1 MNFKKINFIFL
12 ITLLVTSF
20 MFSNFALAD
29 NHTHIDNALR
39 GVDTTAGAAEI
50 SPLAGDATTG
60 LTTLIGLAINLLF
73 GAVTVVFLTIILIGG
88 YIWMTSRGNQEQI
101 DRAKKFIINGIFGM
115 VVIFLSYALVTVVL
129 FFLSNATN
137 A

>member
-1 MNFKKINFIFL
+1 MNFKKINFTFL
-12 ITLLVTSF
+12 IALLITNFIFGS
-20 MFSNFALAD
+20 FALA
-29 NHTHIDNALR
+29 NGHITNALG
-39 GVDTTAGAAEI
+39 GVNTTAGAAEI

-60 LTTLIGLAINLLF
+60 LTTIIGLAINLLF

-101 DRAKKFIINGIFGM
+101 DRAKKFIVNGIFGM
-115 VVIFLSYALVTVVL
+115 MVIFLSYAVVTVVL

>member
-1 MNFKKINFIFL
+1 MHFKKNNFTFL

-20 MFSNFALAD
+20 VFGNIALAD
-29 NHTHIDNALR
+29 NHTHVDNALG
-39 GVDTTAGAAEI
+39 GVKTTAGAAEI
-50 SPLAGDATTG
+50 SPIAGDATTG
-60 LTTLIGLAINLLF
+60 LTTIIGFAINLLF
-73 GAVTVVFLTIILIGG
+73 GAVTIVFLTIILIGG

-115 VVIFLSYALVTVVL
+115 MVIFLSYTIVTVVL